1 MRSIIIIAIGKGQDL
16 VIVNIVILRSIILLP
31 HLPTDPELIVVI
43 ITHRESTNLIRNT
56 VRKIVL
62 EGNIII
68 DTLVMILIIH
78 VLDLDLI
85 IKGGKTNLNERIIL
99 ENHRRTKINC
109 KNKRSNRKEILIT
122 KLINH

>member
-16 VIVNIVILRSIILLP
+16 VIVNIVIQRSIILPP

-43 ITHRESTNLIRNT
+43 ITHRECTNLIRNT

>member
-1 MRSIIIIAIGKGQDL
+1 MRSIIIFAIGKGQDL
-16 VIVNIVILRSIILLP
+16 VIVNIVIQRSIILLP

-43 ITHRESTNLIRNT
+43 ITHRECTNLIRNT

-68 DTLVMILIIH
+68 DTLVMILILH

-85 IKGGKTNLNERIIL
+85 IKGVMTNLNERIIP
-99 ENHRRTKINC
+99 ESHRKTKINC
-109 KNKRSNRKEILIT
+109 KNKITNRKEILIT